1 MTLGR
6 TLNSLF
12 FLFFLYSF
20 HEYAPLFCLTSP
32 YMESKTPESEF
43 LNYRGV
49 SNQLTRI
56 VRRGAIGSEE
66 RPL

>member
-1 MTLGR
+1 MKDV
-6 TLNSLF
+6 F
-12 FLFFLYSF
+12 FLLHFYSF